1 MYFIDLTGLVRT
13 GCKDPDSF
21 RLARVRFIHVS
32 VDIAKGGHAHL
43 FFASRTVPSSSSSSS
58 EEGLIRAII
67 PSLTIMSTKTNP
79 SLSPDGFVVRKATS
93 GVPFE
98 DETEFRTSSVFV
110 PLSSAKDNKT
120 TGTLAFLTVY
130 DEVVLS
136 GGFIHAA
143 ALMITRACLSLCVRS
158 LSFSHAHKTSSKLA
172 TFFCQR
178 TRKKHIW
185 RSFLFLFLENG
196 TTIRHTEDQRPL
208 PGRRLK
214 TSKSEEEKEKNLLNA
229 HRGREE
235 RLNNNNNN

>member
-1 MYFIDLTGLVRT
+1 MHT
-13 GCKDPDSF
+13 P
-21 RLARVRFIHVS
+21 
-32 VDIAKGGHAHL
+32 

-58 EEGLIRAII
+58 SSSEEEGLIRAII

-79 SLSPDGFVVRKATS
+79 SLSPDGFVVLKATS

-158 LSFSHAHKTSSKLA
+158 LSFSHARTKLLLNLP
-172 TFFCQR
+172 
-178 TRKKHIW
+178 
-185 RSFLFLFLENG
+185 LFLPKDAKKTLLAELFIPFFWKTGRRFVTPKTNA
-196 TTIRHTEDQRPL
+196 PL
-208 PGRRLK
+208 PVGRRLK
-214 TSKSEEEKEKNLLNA
+214 TSKSEAVSYTHLTLPTIL
-229 HRGREE
+229 RV
-235 RLNNNNNN
+235 